1 MQAVP
6 MRASTAGINQA
17 MNLFIIA
24 AIFLTGLAVA
34 IVIRP
39 LLKKTAD
46 APASL
51 VAALLLGLTLP
62 AAVLVIYLFASNH
75 DWSAPASLPAQ
86 PKMSGDGGVGDLP
99 QMASKLEDRLRAE
112 PGDVNG
118 WLLLGRTYVQLQQI
132 AESRR
137 AYRQAMALDPSTEA
151 ILGVAEADILL
162 DRGNLMRDAG
172 RLVEEVLVSDPQN
185 PKALFYG
192 GMASMLRGE
201 TDQFRDRWQRLL
213 ALSPPEEIRAVI
225 ESQLAQ
231 VGVAAEN
238 TSTTGQ
244 GIDVSVSVSEQ
255 LAERFKPGAVLYLIA
270 RDPHQPGPPL
280 AVVRQVTD
288 SFPVRLNISDV
299 NAMNRGS
306 SLATLAQMQ
315 LIARI
320 SGSGEPTAQP
330 GDLFG
335 ESTWSANEATGKD
348 ISIVIDQVIE

>member
-1 MQAVP
+1 
-6 MRASTAGINQA
+6 

-24 AIFLTGLAVA
+24 AVVLTGLAVA

-39 LLKKTAD
+39 LLRKSDDT
-46 APASL
+46 PASL
-51 VAALLLGLTLP
+51 VAALVLGLALP

-75 DWSAPASLPAQ
+75 DWSATAAATAPSR
-86 PKMSGDGGVGDLP
+86 MGGDGKAGDLP
-99 QMASKLEDRLRAE
+99 EMVSKLEDRLRAE

-162 DRGNLMRDAG
+162 DRSNLMRDAG
-172 RLVEEVLVSDPQN
+172 RLVEEVLVTDPQN

-192 GMASMLRGE
+192 GMASMVRGDL
-201 TDQFRDRWQRLL
+201 DQFRDRWQRLL
-213 ALSPPEEIRAVI
+213 AMSPPEEIRAVI

-231 VGVAAEN
+231 VGVTAEN
-238 TSTTGQ
+238 ISAPGQ

-255 LAERFKPGAVLYLIA
+255 LAERTKPGAVLYLVA
-270 RDPHQPGPPL
+270 RDPNQPGPPL
-280 AVVRQVTD
+280 AAVRHVTEG
-288 SFPVRLNISDV
+288 FPVTLNISDA
-299 NAMNRGS
+299 NAMTPGR
-306 SLATLAQMQ
+306 SLTSLPQVK

-320 SGSGEPTAQP
+320 TNSGEPTAQA

-335 ESTWSANEATGKD
+335 ESVWRSNEATGKSF
-348 ISIVIDQVIE
+348 SIVIDRVVE